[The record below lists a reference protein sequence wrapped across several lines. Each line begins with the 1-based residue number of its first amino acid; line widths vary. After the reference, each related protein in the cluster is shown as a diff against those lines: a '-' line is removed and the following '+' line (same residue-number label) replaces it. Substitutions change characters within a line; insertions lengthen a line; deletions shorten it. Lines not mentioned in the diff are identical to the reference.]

1 MEFNNRILIVDDNE
15 AIHEDFRKLLE
26 PRIPQR
32 NPQLEQVE
40 SALFGDDE
48 DFLEPSKPTS
58 PLLGYALHFAL
69 QAEQALE
76 MVEHSEQEGRPY
88 AVIFTDVRMPPGLD
102 GVQLVERLLKL
113 SPYAEIVIITAYAD
127 YSWESLSEKFGWT
140 DRLLILRKPFDSI
153 TIKQIS
159 STLTKKWQ
167 LGAQARLMAARM
179 SMNLVTLERQVE
191 ERTARLA
198 QAYKELQNF
207 AYIVSHDLR
216 SPLVSIR
223 GFVSELRF
231 DLEKVFQAVD
241 LLLPNLEKDQQ
252 KALQIALRENIPEAM
267 DFIDTSTTKMDRLI
281 RAILK
286 LARLGHRSFQFEDL
300 ELGEIVD
307 QQLDNLSYP
316 IERGNV
322 QVEVS
327 RPLPSLRS
335 DRLALEQIIG
345 NLLSNAVK
353 FLRSDQPGRIR
364 IWGEVVGDQV
374 SLTIADNGRGIE
386 ANDIGTIFDIFQR
399 GGARDVPGEG
409 MGLTFVKTLL
419 QRLDGKVT
427 CESRPDE
434 GATFVVSLP
443 REPAPGPDLPDS
455 LSDPP

>member
-1 MEFNNRILIVDDNE
+1 MEYNNRILIVDDNE
-15 AIHEDFRKLLE
+15 SIHEDFRKLLE
-26 PRIPQR
+26 PRNSKR
-32 NPQLEQVE
+32 NPRLEQVE
-40 SALFGDDE
+40 TALFGDE
-48 DFLEPSKPTS
+48 QDFPDPGQPAS
-58 PLLGYALHFAL
+58 PHQGYALQFAF

-76 MVEHSEQEGRPY
+76 LVLLSEQEGKSF

-102 GVQLVERLLKL
+102 GIQLVERLLKM
-113 SPYAEIVIITAYAD
+113 SPYAEIVIVTAYAD
-127 YSWESLSEKFGWT
+127 YSWESLCEKFGWT
-140 DRLLILRKPFDSI
+140 DRIIILRKPFDSI

-167 LGAQARLMAARM
+167 LGEHARRMAARM

-207 AYIVSHDLR
+207 AYIISHDLR

-241 LLLPNLEKDQQ
+241 FLLPNLEKEQQ
-252 KALQIALRENIPEAM
+252 TALQVALRENIPEAM

-286 LARLGHRSFQFEDL
+286 LARLGHRSFHFEDL

-307 QQLDNLSYP
+307 QQLTNLSYP
-316 IERGNV
+316 IERGRV

-327 RPLPSLRS
+327 RPLPALHS

-353 FLRSDQPGRIR
+353 FLRIDHPGRIR
-364 IWGEVVGDQV
+364 IWGGVEGEQV
-374 SLTIADNGRGIE
+374 TLTIADNGRGIE
-386 ANDIGTIFDIFQR
+386 ANDIATIFDIFQR
-399 GGARDVPGEG
+399 GGTRDVPGEG

-427 CESRPDE
+427 CESKPGE

-443 REPAPGPDLPDS
+443 REPTVQADLPDS